1 MVESSE
7 LAPYGGQKDI
17 YRGYATNPVP
27 VSKEKKKSIVPPLA
41 LPGIGQNL
49 DPVRHHAPYPSFAA
63 PADLEVSP
71 IGGGD

>member
-27 VSKEKKKSIVPPLA
+27 VSKEKKVSSN
-41 LPGIGQNL
+41 NL
-49 DPVRHHAPYPSFAA
+49 Q
-63 PADLEVSP
+63 L
-71 IGGGD
+71 